1 MKYYTLS
8 DENKKKLVKME
19 LDIRRNAIALAEDV
33 KKVVIKFD
41 GKQLTKRL
49 QTELQ
54 KIDGRLYVRN
64 DYNSLDIIFTEYD
77 NRSIITDKG
86 CYYVNNNSF
95 TLAGTAKSNAYGD
108 SSTTDDNKIIAATLI
123 ASIDKQVDYMTA
135 QIKTVESELK
145 KIDQYKKRKQ
155 KIKQDMENY
164 RNSITYTIKQY
175 FDLDL

>member
-19 LDIRRNAIALAEDV
+19 LDIRRNAVALAEDV
-33 KKVVIKFD
+33 KKVVTKFD

-64 DYNSLDIIFTEYD
+64 EYNTFDIIFTEYD
-77 NRSIITDKG
+77 NRSIITDRG
-86 CYYVNNNSF
+86 CYYVNNDSF

-108 SSTTDDNKIIAATLI
+108 SSVTDDNKIIAATLI

-135 QIKTVESELK
+135 QIKTIDSELK
-145 KIDQYKKRKQ
+145 KVDQYKKRKQ
-155 KIKQDMENY
+155 KIEEDIKNY
-164 RNSITYTIKQY
+164 RNTITYTIKQY
-175 FDLDL
+175 YDLDL